1 MYEITET
8 IDIAAPIA
16 KVWSIITD
24 LENYHKWNTFVIS
37 ASADQSSI
45 SKGTKTS
52 ITIKPL
58 PESAPAT
65 YANEI
70 VIVDA
75 PRELRWTGSLLH
87 AYVFNT
93 EHWCTIEEIDDQHCR
108 FSQGEIFT
116 GLLVPLIG
124 FGKTF
129 ADLKLGY
136 SRMNRDLRTFAEL
149 SDSHDLH

>member
-8 IDIAAPIA
+8 IDIAAPAA
-16 KVWSIITD
+16 KVWSIIID

-37 ASADQSSI
+37 ASADQTPI

-58 PESAPAT
+58 LDSAPAN

-70 VIVDA
+70 LVAEA

-93 EHWCTIEEIDDQHCR
+93 EHWCTIEEIDAQHCR

-116 GLLVPLIG
+116 GLLVPLVSV
-124 FGKTF
+124 GKTF
-129 ADLKLGY
+129 VELNEGYARMNHDLK
-136 SRMNRDLRTFAEL
+136 RTAETTY
-149 SDSHDLH
+149 